1 MTPNAFKPI
10 RLILSL
16 CVFALSFG
24 LPGHAQIAASPVI
37 SGPPDVL
44 VIVSQQPGGADAVD
58 ITYAHQVPHAQAVQ
72 DSQALIKAGGW
83 PVSASTVTDAAGPLQ
98 NRPKLMTGVIF
109 QAIGV
114 IPKGTN
120 TLPIGTFVQ
129 ALHTYKRF
137 NVVFFITPPFQLQ
150 GARSYAD
157 SSIRMTLDQHGTSYV
172 YQIEIMNPNS
182 GSLPSLGTVQA
193 AATHR
198 SPWLLLVG
206 ILGLAALAGLVVYL
220 LTARLTPKDNPNDE
234 SERKADSRIEVGTKS

>member
-1 MTPNAFKPI
+1 MTSLKFI
-10 RLILSL
+10 LGFCVLTLSL
-16 CVFALSFG
+16 PVLS
-24 LPGHAQIAASPVI
+24 LPGHAQTAASPVTV

-58 ITYAHQVPHAQAVQ
+58 ITYAHQVPHAQAVR

-83 PVSASTVTDAAGPLQ
+83 PVSASTVTDAAGPLR

-129 ALHTYKRF
+129 AFHTYKRI
-137 NVVFFITPPFQLQ
+137 NVVFFVTPPFQFQ

-172 YQIEIMNPNS
+172 YQIEITNPNS
-182 GSLPSLGTVQA
+182 SSLPSLGTVQTTA
-193 AATHR
+193 PHR
-198 SPWLLLVG
+198 SPWLLLLG
-206 ILGLAALAGLVVYL
+206 ILALAALAGLVVYL
-220 LTARLTPKDNPNDE
+220 LTARLTPKPPMEDNDVSKP
-234 SERKADSRIEVGTKS
+234 DSRIEVGTKS